1 MIMIIT
7 IYNSGELETR
17 YPTTVKVVVLCLYGE
32 YMYLLVCK
40 MIHLYGKIVRG
51 ILFSGE
57 KETIECIV
65 WFCCCLGKKYVCLYF
80 HLCAHF
86 VVS

>member
-7 IYNSGELETR
+7 IYNSGELETK

-40 MIHLYGKIVRG
+40 MIHLYGK
-51 ILFSGE
+51 LFME
-57 KETIECIV
+57 Y
-65 WFCCCLGKKYVCLYF
+65 CLVGKKRQ
-80 HLCAHF
+80 
-86 VVS
+86 